1 MMLELTIKDFIAATH
16 TKNVFQAATL
26 NTLQKMEKI
35 ENLSKEIK
43 DTDKNQMENFK
54 MKSTVSKAKHSL
66 DVFKKQNGEGSEKN
80 Q

>member
-1 MMLELTIKDFIAATH
+1 MEKIENLSKEIKDTD
-16 TKNVFQAATL
+16 KNQ
-26 NTLQKMEKI
+26 I

-54 MKSTVSKAKHSL
+54 MQSTIAKAKHSL
-66 DVFKKQNGEGSEKN
+66 DVFKKQNGEGREKN